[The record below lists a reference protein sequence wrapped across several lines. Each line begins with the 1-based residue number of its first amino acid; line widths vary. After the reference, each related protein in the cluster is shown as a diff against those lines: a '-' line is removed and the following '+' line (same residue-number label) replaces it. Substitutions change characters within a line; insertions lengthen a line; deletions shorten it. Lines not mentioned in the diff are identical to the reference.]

1 MKVLVDDVE
10 ELKAFLN
17 ESYHANEFYIRDIVG
32 AAMYV
37 IDELSIRSH
46 IESLPAIVNEI
57 WEVMGESGEAIR
69 KSILWIVQT
78 VSWAVEIVH
87 TGTNDAMLYCTSV
100 RFIAHFTVPFTLA
113 FEVAFALAPTPL
125 FFHMLTRFS
134 GQRVVQKSGGIHKR
148 SR

>member
-1 MKVLVDDVE
+1 M
-10 ELKAFLN
+10 N

-69 KSILWIVQT
+69 KSIQWIVQT
-78 VSWAVEIVH
+78 VSSSARA
-87 TGTNDAMLYCTSV
+87 NAMRDQARNVL
-100 RFIAHFTVPFTLA
+100 
-113 FEVAFALAPTPL
+113 TPL
-125 FFHMLTRFS
+125 FFHMLTHFS

>member
-1 MKVLVDDVE
+1 MKVLVDDVG

-78 VSWAVEIVH
+78 VSWAVGIVH
-87 TGTNDAMLYCTSV
+87 TGTHTQPRTNDAMLYCTSV
-100 RFIAHFTVPFTLA
+100 RFIARLTVPFTLA
-113 FEVAFALAPTPL
+113 FEFALTLTPL

-134 GQRVVQKSGGIHKR
+134 GQRVV
-148 SR
+148 